1 MAGDCPGG
9 FPWGACPGWP
19 VKGGMLSSDDSWFKG
34 IVDTDLSNGHFDN
47 SISTSQ
53 SLIEFD
59 RGNNPLDWDAE
70 VQYVPRISATALSEK
85 MTMTKPI

>member
-1 MAGDCPGG
+1 
-9 FPWGACPGWP
+9 
-19 VKGGMLSSDDSWFKG
+19 MLSSDDSWFKG

-53 SLIEFD
+53 NLIEFD

-70 VQYVPRISATALSEK
+70 LHYVPRICATALSEK
-85 MTMTKPI
+85 NDHDETNLCPIFSLIC